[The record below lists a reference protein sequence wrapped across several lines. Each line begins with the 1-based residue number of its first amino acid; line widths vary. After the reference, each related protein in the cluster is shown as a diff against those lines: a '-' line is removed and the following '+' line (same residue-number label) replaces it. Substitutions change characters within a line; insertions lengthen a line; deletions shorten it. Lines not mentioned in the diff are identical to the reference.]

1 MRRRSHLQAEWNSKM
16 RLQLAAA
23 LLLLWQLATPLAAAA
38 PQLTLQVGLASRY
51 PALHVDHSV

>member
-1 MRRRSHLQAEWNSKM
+1 M